1 LTRHGESRLVKF
13 LVKTKGSEESMTKIL
28 VNQWPKFWLING
40 QNFGESMAKILV
52 NQWPAVARQLNGQ
65 NFGDQ

>member
-1 LTRHGESRLVKF
+1 
-13 LVKTKGSEESMTKIL
+13 MTKIL